1 MPFSK
6 NTIVPQFTNSN
17 RDIVASDPTNLESPD
32 YTSAINGFIPFA
44 NRIILKRDETTT
56 NHPCPDDL
64 AVGELVLN
72 AITGNL
78 YTKLVSGQVV
88 YYPGVLV
95 CVGDGG
101 AGSNTFGTSI
111 SVPATYAED
120 TFTLSIYGITLS
132 TTKGNEI
139 RFNPVSNI
147 TQGFPSSFSLLYS
160 IDNTTYIEIARVTI
174 VGDYTNTNFEF
185 VYKDNEN
192 IKLLRGQFNVGLY
205 DNKSLGFLKIE
216 AI

>member
-1 MPFSK
+1 MPFPK
-6 NTIVPQFTNSN
+6 NTIVPKFANSN
-17 RDIVASDPTNLESPD
+17 RDIVDTSVETEIPD
-32 YTSAINGFIPFA
+32 YTANINGFVPFS

-88 YYPGVLV
+88 YYPGILV
-95 CVGDGG
+95 CVGKEGV
-101 AGSNTFGTSI
+101 GSNTFGTAI
-111 SVPATYAED
+111 SVPETYVED
-120 TFTLSIYGITLS
+120 TFTVSLYGITLS
-132 TTKGNEI
+132 TAKGNEI
-139 RFNPVSNI
+139 RFNPVSDI

-160 IDNTTYIEIARVTI
+160 SDNTSYFEIGRITV
-174 VGDYTNTNFEF
+174 VGDYINANFEF

-192 IKLLRGQFNVGLY
+192 AKPLKGQFKIGLY